1 MVLRYLRRSFA
12 WPRDRND
19 PRNRT
24 NGHEQE
30 VSEFANEKCQM
41 TYGNVP
47 ANTSLM
53 EIRHGYAKANGIRLH
68 YAESGGGEDLV
79 ILLHGFPEFWYSW
92 RHQLTVLG
100 THFHVVAPDMRGFNL
115 SDKPP
120 RVEDYSTDVLAKD
133 VIGLID
139 HFGGGKAAIVGHD
152 WGAGVAWAVAQKYPE
167 RVSKLAVLQVPP
179 AAAWRANIS
188 LRQLLR
194 SWYMFFFQLPRVPEW
209 AIRRNSFRGLD
220 RVFKEKVVRTGSFT
234 DADVEIYKEAL
245 RQPGALTSAINYY
258 RANVFRILR
267 VPKTAATTRPPGEK
281 ETQKGGRIRVPTL
294 FIFGEQ
300 DFAILPQTVRG
311 VADYIDAPYRELR
324 IPDSGHWVQNEAVD
338 EVNTALAEFLS
349 AR

>member
-1 MVLRYLRRSFA
+1 ME
-12 WPRDRND
+12 NI
-19 PRNRT
+19 
-24 NGHEQE
+24 
-30 VSEFANEKCQM
+30 
-41 TYGNVP
+41 P
-47 ANTSLM
+47 ANTSER
-53 EIRHGYAKANGIRLH
+53 EIRHGYAKVNGIRLH
-68 YAESGGGEDLV
+68 YAESGSGNDLI

-92 RHQLTVLG
+92 RHQLAALG
-100 THFHVVAPDMRGFNL
+100 TRFHVVAPDMRGYNL

-120 RVEDYSTDVLAKD
+120 SVEDYGTDVLADD

-139 HFGGGKAAIVGHD
+139 HFGAKKAVIVGHD
-152 WGAGVAWAVAQKYPE
+152 WGGGVAWAVAQKYPE

-179 AAAWRANIS
+179 AAAWRDN
-188 LRQLLR
+188 LTPRQLLR

-281 ETQKGGRIRVPTL
+281 ETRKGGRIRVPTL